1 MACDLVVVASYGGF
15 DDGLDW
21 NHSAKV
27 SARWVALCK
36 WHCESLREQHS
47 ALVARYA
54 DHRRSIARRRSWGR
68 DPVRI
73 QLRAMAIARCVKNR
87 SSASEHRRDI
97 SLTRKPVIHRKEA
110 PPDIGMSSGT
120 SVSTSTCSGLSAV
133 RQRPRRTP
141 MICCSSSTV
150 IRRRN
155 ASAMLGGH
163 PLRVD
168 ASASLDAIVFASPF
182 RCPLPRDAY
191 LSRPDDVRSA
201 LLYGVPCRPFDVLMA
216 SG

>member
-15 DDGLDW
+15 DHGLDW

-163 PLRVD
+163 PLRSMR
-168 ASASLDAIVFASPF
+168 AHLWMQLSLPPLSATAMHTY
-182 RCPLPRDAY
+182 R
-191 LSRPDDVRSA
+191 VRMTSA
-201 LLYGVPCRPFDVLMA
+201 RRLYGVPCRPFDVLMA